1 MRLRQGK
8 LKMTMKEIRIGAFA
22 FAMGSVAFLAVSVGT
37 GLKTYAAEWQQTENG
52 DWTYVEDDG
61 SLASGWKKING
72 VWYDLDTETG
82 VWNAHPALDET
93 AVCHLVENAVNRTG
107 WFDREISEDA
117 VLHYRVDSSNSYKY
131 TVVLQKEST
140 PDEIGTTLKNFE
152 VDKKT
157 GKAKDLSTKIVL
169 DLYE

>member
-1 MRLRQGK
+1 MKLSQGK
-8 LKMTMKEIRIGAFA
+8 LKMTMREIWIGAFTLA
-22 FAMGSVAFLAVSVGT
+22 VGSAALLAVSVGT
-37 GLKTYAAEWQQTENG
+37 GLKAYAAEWQQAENG

-61 SLASGWKKING
+61 SLASGWQKING
-72 VWYDLDTETG
+72 VWYDLDSETG
-82 VWNAHPALDET
+82 TWNRHPALDEIS
-93 AVCHLVENAVNRTG
+93 VCHLVENAVNRAG

-140 PDEIGTTLKNFE
+140 PDEIGTTLKTFE